1 MELDELKKV
10 WLSVDERLKKQEIL
24 NECIIKEM
32 TYKKTNK
39 SLKRLLWS
47 DGIGIPTL
55 LLAIPFIVYAYGKFG
70 GKYIMWDSTIIFSG
84 VFCVAYLPFLCYRVY
99 GLMKI
104 DLSENIKSNLY
115 YINRYSLQIKW
126 EKIIMVFFVL
136 VLFILGSLMLIEQ
149 KADASRWIL
158 WICMVILATLYGFWS
173 YKKIYDKNIQSI
185 RKNLEELK
193 DLKEAEEKAE

>member
-39 SLKRLLWS
+39 SLMRLFWS
-47 DGIGIPTL
+47 DSIGIPAL
-55 LLAIPFIVYAYGKFG
+55 LLVIPYIVYLYGKFG
-70 GKYIMWDSTIIFSG
+70 GKYIIWDSTIIFLG
-84 VFCVAYLPFLCYRVY
+84 VFCVAYFPFLCYRVY

-104 DLSENIKSNLY
+104 DLSGNIKSNLY
-115 YINRYSLQIKW
+115 FINRYSLQIKW

-149 KADASRWIL
+149 KADASWWTL
-158 WICMVILATLYGFWS
+158 WICSVILVTLYSFWS

-185 RKNLEELK
+185 RKNLEELEE
-193 DLKEAEEKAE
+193 LKE